1 VVFKDIRINRLTTV
15 ASGLLAGGVLLLGVW
30 AGAENSPKT
39 ETLRQYA
46 DAMGFG
52 VGSNIQRRYWDR
64 ESGFKPTL
72 AREFNHAVS
81 IVFMKF
87 TQPERG
93 KYDLDSIDDDMLFAR
108 THNMKLFGATLIYRN
123 DTSPDWLNFGRIT
136 CGGWS
141 AKELEQIMKEHIQT
155 LVRRGG
161 DTYYAWEVVNE
172 PLSPVKNGCWS
183 RVLGQDEMI
192 AKAFQYAREANP
204 HALLV
209 LNDTFGHA
217 GVDKERTDQF
227 FALIERVKK
236 LGGPIDVA
244 GCEMHLQAQELHP
257 NYIDEFK
264 YFLRQAK
271 AAGVQ
276 AQVTEMDVYQGP
288 AGFVKDPYENQKRI
302 FYDVVHTCLQDSN
315 CTSFTVWGIKDGLT
329 WLREAEDLPDAN
341 PVLFDD
347 GYGKKPAYYGVL
359 EALKQGRQVH

>member
-1 VVFKDIRINRLTTV
+1 MNF
-15 ASGLLAGGVLLLGVW
+15 G
-30 AGAENSPKT
+30 
-39 ETLRQYA
+39 
-46 DAMGFG
+46 MGTA
-52 VGSNIQRRYWDR
+52 IQRRFWDKDP
-64 ESGFKPTL
+64 GFKPTL

-93 KYDLDSIDDDMLFAR
+93 HFDFDSIDDDARFAKQ
-108 THNMKLFGATLIYRN
+108 HNMKLFGATLIYRN
-123 DTSPDWLNFGRIT
+123 DTEPDWLNFGRIT

-141 AKELEQIMKEHIQT
+141 AKELDQIMKEHIQAV
-155 LVRRGG
+155 VRRGG

-172 PLSPVKNGCWS
+172 PMAPVQNGCWS
-183 RVLGQDEMI
+183 RVIGQDEMI
-192 AKAFQYAREANP
+192 ANAFKYAREANP

-209 LNDTFGHA
+209 LNDTFGQS
-217 GVDKERTDQF
+217 GVDRERTDRF
-227 FALIERVKK
+227 FALIARVKK

-244 GCEMHLQAQELHP
+244 GCEMHLEAQQLHA

-264 YFLRQAK
+264 YFLQQAK

-288 AGFVKDPYENQKRI
+288 PGAVQNPYEKQKQV
-302 FYDVVHTCLQDSN
+302 FYEVVRACLQDSN
-315 CTSFTVWGIKDGLT
+315 CTSFTVWGIKDDLT
-329 WLREAEDLPDAN
+329 WLRTHKGLLDAN

-347 GYGKKPAYYGVL
+347 QFGKKPAYYGVL